1 MKRAKIVRHTRRER
15 AAKEIVR
22 CDIDDDVIELRA
34 LDRLEDAALLAHVDS
49 CSSCRSR
56 VNEYRAVIASLRQAL
71 EDLERRKK
79 ETKTKRDK
87 GDLDKHSRV
96 H

>member
-15 AAKEIVR
+15 AAEIVR

-34 LDRLEDAALLAHVDS
+34 LDRLEDAAQLAHVDG

-71 EDLERRKK
+71 EDLEKRKK
-79 ETKTKRDK
+79 ETKTKREK
-87 GDLDKHSRV
+87 GDLDKHIRV